1 MTDLERLA
9 ISGCRI
15 IGACDGTFRIA
26 DHGEA
31 GATDA
36 ELLLV
41 RDGDDLEIVDAIAW
55 PRDRRS
61 PWWTMHGLVALLGD
75 QELRAAWWDQ
85 RPVRLLETP
94 RDWLHAHGD
103 GACIVDWEADL
114 REMFGDATAV
124 TCATAALA
132 ARVRQTL
139 QAQAAPAFAVM
150 VNCGRLAA

>member
-1 MTDLERLA
+1 VTDLERMA

-15 IGACDGTFRIA
+15 IGTRDGTFRIA
-26 DHGEA
+26 EHGEA
-31 GATDA
+31 GAIDA

-41 RDGDDLEIVDAIAW
+41 RDGDDLDIIDAIAW
-55 PRDRRS
+55 PRDKRS
-61 PWWTMHGLVALLGD
+61 PWWVMRGLVAILGD
-75 QELRAAWWDQ
+75 HELRAAWWDQ

-114 REMFGDATAV
+114 RAMFGDVTAV
-124 TCATAALA
+124 ACATGALA
-132 ARVRQTL
+132 ARVCQTL

-150 VNCGRLAA
+150 VDSGRLAA

>member
-1 MTDLERLA
+1 MTNLERLA

-15 IGACDGTFRIA
+15 LGAGDGTFRIA
-26 DHGEA
+26 GHGEA
-31 GATDA
+31 GAIDA

-41 RDGDDLEIVDAIAW
+41 RDGDDLEIVDAITW

-75 QELRAAWWDQ
+75 HELRAAWWDQ

-94 RDWLHAHGD
+94 RDWLHVHGN

-114 REMFGDATAV
+114 RAMFGDVAAV
-124 TCATAALA
+124 ACATDALA

-139 QAQAAPAFAVM
+139 QAQAAPAFV
-150 VNCGRLAA
+150 VTVGSGRLAA